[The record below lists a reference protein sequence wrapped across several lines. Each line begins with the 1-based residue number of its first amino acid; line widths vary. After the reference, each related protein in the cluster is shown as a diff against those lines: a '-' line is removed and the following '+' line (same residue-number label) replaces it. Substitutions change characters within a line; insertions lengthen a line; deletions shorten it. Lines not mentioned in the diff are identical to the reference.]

1 MPCFRPRFGIYTFPK
16 KVHVYGG
23 RCHSIHL
30 VRSLL
35 VKFACGLHKPRRVR
49 RGPRTP
55 SGRAAKKTWVSPSA
69 TTSNCAQQ
77 VSLCLR
83 WCADRNT
90 IDKTLRFICSDL
102 RTVRVS
108 PDWRDH
114 RRIPIPRCYMAAL
127 TRRQGSMIVMMIMM
141 MMMTLCNLYASAV

>member
-55 SGRAAKKTWVSPSA
+55 SGRAAKKNLGVTICHNIKVCA
-69 TTSNCAQQ
+69 TGFVVFEMVC
-77 VSLCLR
+77 
-83 WCADRNT
+83 
-90 IDKTLRFICSDL
+90 
-102 RTVRVS
+102 
-108 PDWRDH
+108 
-114 RRIPIPRCYMAAL
+114 
-127 TRRQGSMIVMMIMM
+127 
-141 MMMTLCNLYASAV
+141 